1 MNSVWVGYCES
12 ESHKTTSFF
21 VVPLDLG
28 LVKSGVGNDQIVKLV
43 GVILVVEANS
53 LGQRTREEREE
64 KWGLRPLLGVV
75 GGVGSYF
82 ITSHEMTGGVKR
94 GK

>member
-1 MNSVWVGYCES
+1 VNNKKKRVLS
-12 ESHKTTSFF
+12 ERS
-21 VVPLDLG
+21 DLG

-64 KWGLRPLLGVV
+64 IWGLRPLLGVV

-94 GK
+94 EK